1 MLVIFLN
8 SRLGQYHRRFRA
20 VSDSQL
26 TKQGVKVIFN
36 RPFRNPKYTTNL
48 LIAISLNNKMQNLTL
63 SG

>member
-1 MLVIFLN
+1 M
-8 SRLGQYHRRFRA
+8 GQYHRRFRA

-36 RPFRNPKYTTNL
+36 RPFRNPEYTTNL